1 MNINPT
7 KKTPTAVNESQELKD
22 KIRRRAYQLY
32 EERLWEDGHELE
44 DWPRGRGD
52 PGAGGPSQGRL
63 IRDDVNTKKRPAL
76 LERFLSP

>member
-7 KKTPTAVNESQELKD
+7 KKSPTAVNESQELKD

-44 DWPRGRGD
+44 DWLR
-52 PGAGGPSQGRL
+52 AEEEIMEQE
-63 IRDDVNTKKRPAL
+63 VRPKAA
-76 LERFLSP
+76 

>member
-44 DWPRGRGD
+44 DWLR
-52 PGAGGPSQGRL
+52 AEEEINEQEA
-63 IRDDVNTKKRPAL
+63 RPMAA
-76 LERFLSP
+76 

>member
-7 KKTPTAVNESQELKD
+7 KKTPTAVKESQELKD

-44 DWPRGRGD
+44 DWLR
-52 PGAGGPSQGRL
+52 AEEEILEQE
-63 IRDDVNTKKRPAL
+63 VRPKAA
-76 LERFLSP
+76 